1 MRKGIVLGMLASLL
15 VLAACAPAP
24 DEGYA
29 LYQTILIDHGKS
41 DGRHLQVLEDERL
54 TPGMRR
60 LMWGGS
66 KAPLAIAAGL
76 GLSLQDPAIA
86 RLLDPPIRPAML
98 RLLDASGKTLA
109 LRHFDCPLAEL
120 NETPLPQG
128 PTEVWAIGV
137 DCHTGSGNY
146 EGLVTRFFWI
156 INDQFEWQ
164 RYTDGKTDEPIE
176 LTLLN
181 SPKIAWHLS
190 SAPRAEEIE
199 EVSGVPDF
207 RGLKPG
213 QEPTHTLIDY
223 VVYRFKDGL
232 WHRQE
237 REVPGDWRQEDG
249 FPAEREFP
257 RD

>member
-1 MRKGIVLGMLASLL
+1 MRSIALCLLASLL
-15 VLAACAPAP
+15 ALAACARAP
-24 DEGYA
+24 DAGYA

-41 DGRHLQVLEDERL
+41 DGRRLQVLEDERL

-60 LMWGGS
+60 LMWGGP

-86 RLLDPPIRPAML
+86 GLLDPPIRPAML
-98 RLLDASGKTLA
+98 RLQDASGKTLA
-109 LRHFDCPLAEL
+109 MRHFDCPLAEL
-120 NETPLPQG
+120 NDAPLPQG

-137 DCHTGSGNY
+137 DCHTGSGSY
-146 EGLVTRFFWI
+146 EGLVTRLFWI

-164 RYTDGKTDEPIE
+164 RYTDGKTAEPIE

-190 SAPRAEEIE
+190 SAPRAEAVE
-199 EVSGVPDF
+199 EVSGIPDF
-207 RGLKPG
+207 SGLKPG
-213 QEPTHTLIDY
+213 QEPTRTVIDY
-223 VVYRFKDGL
+223 VTYRFKDGL
-232 WHRQE
+232 WHRTE
-237 REVPGDWRQEDG
+237 RLVPGDWRQEDG
-249 FPAEREFP
+249 FPAATEFP